1 MDNLEWE
8 PGSKAQVD
16 DPLHASVVGRWLML
30 AALVASLATVPYVYS
45 FETQRAREPKPASEL
60 ATEMAENV
68 GFEFLISCCF
78 IVLGIRL
85 RKSLG
90 LSVRLLDNWPA
101 EDAAAHRRVWNTI
114 TLSVMMGLGLGIVLA
129 IADYYVEPMMP
140 KPRRP
145 LPTPPAWAG
154 LLASVGAGIQEEIWT
169 RLGMMT
175 LLVWIGTRVIRRR
188 PPAAVV
194 VWIGNILAALFFG
207 ALHIP
212 QAAVLLGPTPIIIAY
227 TLIAN
232 GVPGVVFGWLYWRRG
247 LVAAMVCHF
256 AGDLLLKAIL
266 PLLGL
271 A

>member
-1 MDNLEWE
+1 M
-8 PGSKAQVD
+8 
-16 DPLHASVVGRWLML
+16 
-30 AALVASLATVPYVYS
+30 
-45 FETQRAREPKPASEL
+45 
-60 ATEMAENV
+60 
-68 GFEFLISCCF
+68 
-78 IVLGIRL
+78 
-85 RKSLG
+85 
-90 LSVRLLDNWPA
+90 
-101 EDAAAHRRVWNTI
+101 
-114 TLSVMMGLGLGIVLA
+114 
-129 IADYYVEPMMP
+129 
-140 KPRRP
+140 
-145 LPTPPAWAG
+145 
-154 LLASVGAGIQEEIWT
+154 
-169 RLGMMT
+169 
-175 LLVWIGTRVIRRR
+175 
-188 PPAAVV
+188 V